1 MEYVRNDEA
10 LMKMGMKLYTFAR
23 DHKETVEIS
32 GTDNEE
38 KVLGEF
44 GTQKSLKVERGRGK

>member
-1 MEYVRNDEA
+1 MEHVRNEAA
-10 LMKMGMKLYTFAR
+10 LMKIGNEMYTFAR
-23 DHKETVEIS
+23 DQKETVEIS

-44 GTQKSLKVERGRGK
+44 GTQKSLKVLW